1 VSFQHNIPNIWMV
14 FEFSEKSNIASHF
27 SCLVMNKNQT
37 LGSGH
42 VKAEPKIQNIL
53 VYYVTDF
60 TKQKRKEKH
69 FHYHLHLINI
79 PN

>member
-1 VSFQHNIPNIWMV
+1 
-14 FEFSEKSNIASHF
+14 
-27 SCLVMNKNQT
+27 MNKNQT